1 LVSRDSNGWG
11 DVRACVK
18 AHRLGI
24 AATFVLIAAFL
35 LALAVSALLPGASLS
50 HPPLAHAAL
59 AVEQLTIERQTARSD
74 IIVVGNVVR
83 VDKARWNGSGG
94 KKPGQLSCLPD
105 VMPIVYS
112 TFYVEP
118 SQVLKGV
125 QRWGAPIAFRTT
137 AVLTGSNTPA
147 GFVATLPSIEDT
159 PSGMEVA
166 VGDRVVAFG
175 EADATRYGAG
185 CTNRPAPTG

>member
-125 QRWGAPIAFRTT
+125 QRWRADRLQDHGGADGVEHARR
-137 AVLTGSNTPA
+137 VRRH
-147 GFVATLPSIEDT
+147 PSFYR
-159 PSGMEVA
+159 GHA
-166 VGDRVVAFG
+166 LGHGGRC
-175 EADATRYGAG
+175 R
-185 CTNRPAPTG
+185 R